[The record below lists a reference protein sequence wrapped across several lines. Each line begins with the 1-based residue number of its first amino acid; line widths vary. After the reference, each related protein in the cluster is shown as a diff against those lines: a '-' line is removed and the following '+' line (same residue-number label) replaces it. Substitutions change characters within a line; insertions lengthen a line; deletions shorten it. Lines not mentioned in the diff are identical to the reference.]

1 VQLFWRNK
9 RRVELTEAGSVFL
22 KESRQI
28 LEQVGHAIRAAQRTS
43 RGEIGRLVV
52 GFVMSATCSVLPE
65 VLQVFR
71 KRYPGVE
78 LVLEEST
85 TGGGL
90 AALKDEKMQLCF
102 LRLPVRDAA
111 LSFETV
117 LKEALVLAIP
127 KGHHLSK
134 KAKVPLRS
142 LADERFILF
151 PRSHGAGFHDQIVSL
166 CHQSGFSP
174 KVVQEATQM
183 QTILSLV
190 AAGIGVALIPASVQ
204 SLRNEG
210 VHYKPIRERTPVTGI
225 ALAWLRDSNSPV
237 MDHFIEVAKAVAR
250 VARQ

>member
-1 VQLFWRNK
+1 
-9 RRVELTEAGSVFL
+9 
-22 KESRQI
+22 
-28 LEQVGHAIRAAQRTS
+28 
-43 RGEIGRLVV
+43 
-52 GFVMSATCSVLPE
+52 MSATCSVLPE

-71 KRYPGVE
+71 ARYPGVE

-111 LSFETV
+111 LSSETV

-134 KAKVPLRS
+134 KAKVPLRW
-142 LADERFILF
+142 LAEERFILF

-190 AAGIGVALIPASVQ
+190 AGGVGVALIPASVQ

-210 VHYKPIRERTPVTGI
+210 VHYKPLRERAPVTGI

-237 MDHFIEVAKAVAR
+237 MDHFIEVAKEVAR
-250 VARQ
+250 VAKR

>member
-1 VQLFWRNK
+1 
-9 RRVELTEAGSVFL
+9 
-22 KESRQI
+22 
-28 LEQVGHAIRAAQRTS
+28 
-43 RGEIGRLVV
+43 
-52 GFVMSATCSVLPE
+52 
-65 VLQVFR
+65 
-71 KRYPGVE
+71 
-78 LVLEEST
+78 
-85 TGGGL
+85 L
-90 AALKDEKMQLCF
+90 AE
-102 LRLPVRDAA
+102 
-111 LSFETV
+111 
-117 LKEALVLAIP
+117 
-127 KGHHLSK
+127 
-134 KAKVPLRS
+134 
-142 LADERFILF
+142 ERFILF